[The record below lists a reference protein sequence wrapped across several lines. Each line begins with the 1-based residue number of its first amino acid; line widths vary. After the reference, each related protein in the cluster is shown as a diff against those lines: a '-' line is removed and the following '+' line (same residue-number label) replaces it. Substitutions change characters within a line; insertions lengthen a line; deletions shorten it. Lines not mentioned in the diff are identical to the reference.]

1 VNRRAATAGVLVAI
15 VYVAVVAITVAIR
28 TGHVRPLYDGFA
40 PPSQYQWVDPP
51 SFFAAGN
58 TRPKGASAT
67 VALGPTGSVAAGF
80 GSPDGQFVI
89 DLPRDAIPPR
99 AGEDHAVLTITPLSS
114 SRFAPLPSGL
124 RPNGNVYR
132 LAMHY
137 AKSGVPVDELAKP
150 GTVLVEIPEVGT
162 DMFRAQGEHAWYRVP
177 STALGSRQLSVSA
190 TFARTGDYVSG
201 TALPELVASSTRSR
215 NWWLIG
221 GGTALAAAVL
231 FAGSVLLARRGA
243 RRGHRPA
250 P

>member
-1 VNRRAATAGVLVAI
+1 MSRRTAVAGVLITI
-15 VYVAVVAITVAIR
+15 VYVAVVAITVAMR

-58 TRPKGASAT
+58 TEPTGAST
-67 VALGPTGSVAAGF
+67 MVALGTTGSAAAGF

-89 DLPRDAIPPR
+89 DLPRDAIRPR
-99 AGEDHAVLTITPLSS
+99 AGEDHVVLTITPLSS
-114 SRFAPLPSGL
+114 SRFAPLPGGL
-124 RPNGNVYR
+124 RANGNVYR
-132 LAMHY
+132 VAMHY
-137 AKSGVPVDELAKP
+137 AKSGARVDQLAKP

-162 DMFRAQGEHAWYRVP
+162 DLFRAQRHRAWYRVP

-190 TFARTGDYVSG
+190 TFAQTGDYVSG

-221 GGTALAAAVL
+221 AGTALAAALL
-231 FAGSVLLARRGA
+231 FAGGVLLARRQA
-243 RRGHRPA
+243 RRLHPPGP
-250 P
+250 